1 MRNASFSVRGVR
13 RRAWDSSSAMSF
25 LCAMLSA
32 KHSVNSWQPRLRSWT
47 RTSLARIVSRLTGC
61 VAGLLQ
67 NHGAVAADDK
77 HRYGID
83 RRLLRV
89 SDDPAAG
96 WEAWVTTAPDP
107 TFIMVLTIRTTGR
120 DRRAPSLS
128 ALAAADPGP
137 RAS

>member
-1 MRNASFSVRGVR
+1 M
-13 RRAWDSSSAMSF
+13 
-25 LCAMLSA
+25 
-32 KHSVNSWQPRLRSWT
+32 

-67 NHGAVAADDK
+67 NHGAVAAAADDK

-96 WEAWVTTAPDP
+96 WGAWVNNRSGSLAHHGFDYSDNRARSSS
-107 TFIMVLTIRTTGR
+107 TFAISSC
-120 DRRAPSLS
+120 RRGS
-128 ALAAADPGP
+128 
-137 RAS
+137 RASSVPAKSWIR